1 VLPPYN
7 DPNANRVDV
16 PGSAGDG
23 GVEKGTPGFEGKP
36 KGMMQVLFETGWL
49 DPNSTVKM
57 VGTIPT
63 LNKVTGMRKDNGKE
77 PPKKEHVASLVLGS
91 RADFRDELSEL
102 SKVREYPNSL
112 LSFAFDSLVCH
123 ANAWILS

>member
-1 VLPPYN
+1 
-7 DPNANRVDV
+7 
-16 PGSAGDG
+16 
-23 GVEKGTPGFEGKP
+23 
-36 KGMMQVLFETGWL
+36 
-49 DPNSTVKM
+49 
-57 VGTIPT
+57 
-63 LNKVTGMRKDNGKE
+63 MRKDNGKE